1 MNLKWAEASS
11 RVAVFMTRG
20 IPSVAAALLLSAAP
34 ALADSIDPSSYTT
47 TLGIGDSATINKTI
61 TITEGTPT
69 AAKVDIVFV
78 ADTTGSMFG
87 EIASAKAGAA
97 SILSSL
103 SGLGDVQFGVASYK
117 DIGDVYTSR
126 IEQGLTTNSTDV
138 TNAINTWTASG
149 GGNFAEANL
158 ISWTQVADDIAWRTD
173 SRRFIVTF
181 GDAPGHIS
189 TFSAAYPTEAAAI
202 AALNAEN
209 IQMEI
214 INTGTSTSGMNAAC
228 GGSTDCLSGQ
238 ANRFAAATG
247 GQVFNG
253 FNSSGTAAAI
263 INAVTSA
270 FATYNQVSLQAVGNL
285 PGVGVSTCGA
295 ISGSF
300 DRSITRTFNCS
311 VTFTGLT
318 AGDHS
323 FVINA
328 LVDGGIVA
336 TESDRIIVTGGA
348 SVPEPSTMLFLG
360 VGLFAAG
367 FATRL
372 RTC

>member
-1 MNLKWAEASS
+1 MNLRWAEASS
-11 RVAVFMTRG
+11 RMAVFVTRG
-20 IPSVAAALLLSAAP
+20 IPTVAAALLLSAAP

-47 TLGIGDSATINKTI
+47 TLGIGDSATINKVI
-61 TITEGTPT
+61 TITAGTPT

-78 ADTTGSMFG
+78 ADTTGSMSG

-97 SILSSL
+97 SILSTL

-117 DIGDVYTSR
+117 DRGAVYTSR
-126 IEQGLTTNSTDV
+126 IEQGLTTSSTDV
-138 TNAINTWTASG
+138 TNAINTWSASG
-149 GGNFAEANL
+149 GGDTPEANL
-158 ISWTQVADDIAWRTD
+158 ISWREVADDIAWRTD

-181 GDAPGHIS
+181 GDAPGHIN
-189 TFSAAYPTEAAAI
+189 TFNAAYPTEAAAI

-209 IQMEI
+209 IEMEI
-214 INTGTSTSGMNAAC
+214 INTGTATTGMNGAC
-228 GGSTDCLSGQ
+228 GGTDCLSGQ

-285 PGVGVSTCGA
+285 PGVGVSTCGP

-360 VGLFAAG
+360 VGLLAAG
-367 FATRL
+367 LATRL

>member
-1 MNLKWAEASS
+1 MNLGWSGVSS
-11 RVAVFMTRG
+11 RMAALVTAAM
-20 IPSVAAALLLSAAP
+20 PSIAALLLLNAAP

-47 TLGIGDSATINKTI
+47 TLGIGESATINKTI
-61 TITEGTPT
+61 TVTQGTPT

-78 ADTTGSMFG
+78 ADTTGSMSG
-87 EIASAKAGAA
+87 EIASAIAGAA
-97 SILSSL
+97 NILSTL
-103 SGLGDVQFGVASYK
+103 SALGDVQFGVASYK

-126 IEQGLTTNSTDV
+126 IDQGLTTNSTAV
-138 TNAINTWTASG
+138 TNAINTWSASG
-149 GGNFAEANL
+149 GGNFPEANL
-158 ISWTQVADDIAWRTD
+158 ISWTQVAEDIAWRTD

-189 TFSAAYPTEAAAI
+189 TVNAAYPTEAAAI

-214 INTGTSTSGMNAAC
+214 INTGTASSGMNAAC
-228 GGSTDCLSGQ
+228 GGVDCTSGQ

-253 FNSSGTAAAI
+253 FNSSGTASAI

-270 FATYNQVSLQAVGNL
+270 FATYSQVSLQPVGNL
-285 PGVGVSTCGA
+285 PGVGVSTCGP

-311 VTFTGLT
+311 VTFTGLV

-336 TESDRIIVTGGA
+336 TESDHIVVTGGA
-348 SVPEPSTMLFLG
+348 SVPEPSTMLLLV
-360 VGLFAAG
+360 VGLCIVG
-367 FATRL
+367 LATRL